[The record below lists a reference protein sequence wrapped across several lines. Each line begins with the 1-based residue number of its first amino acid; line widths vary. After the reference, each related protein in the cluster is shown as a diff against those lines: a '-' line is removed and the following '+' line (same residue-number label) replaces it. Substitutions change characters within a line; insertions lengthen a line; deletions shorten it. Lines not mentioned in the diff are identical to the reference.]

1 MHNGIDFAEIAR
13 RAMVEHGFLPEMGE
27 PAMGE
32 VAALRP
38 HPHGTQHDHDDHGV
52 RDLRRLLW
60 SSIDNDESRDLDQ
73 IEVCERVSPSLV
85 KIMVGIAD
93 VDSYVAKGSALDRR
107 AAQNTTSVY
116 TGVVVFPMLPAE
128 LSTNL
133 SSLNPGEDRLA
144 IVIEM
149 LVGDDGEIGE
159 SSVYRALVH
168 NHAKLAYDDVERW
181 LGGFSTPQAAAGL
194 PELAAQIRMQD
205 EVAQQ
210 LRRLRHRHGALEL
223 ETIEAQTIAK
233 NGEVV
238 GLTVTHKT
246 RSREIIEDLMI
257 ASNGVIARFLEAH
270 DRSSISRVVRKP
282 KRWDRIVELA
292 AGFGD
297 VLPAEPDPTAL
308 STFLDRRHAA
318 DPLRFGDISLSV
330 VKLLGPGEY
339 TLQSATGPHV
349 GHFGLAVQ
357 DYSHSTAPNRRF
369 ADLVTQRLLKST
381 IANAKPAYDDLEL
394 DAIAR
399 HCTQKE
405 DDARKVERTMRKV
418 AAAALLASRVGETFD
433 AVVTGV
439 ASKGTFVRLL
449 APPAEG
455 RVVRGEQ
462 GMDVGDAVRVKL
474 VATEPAKGFI
484 DFVRA

>member
-1 MHNGIDFAEIAR
+1 MNNGIDFGAIAR
-13 RAMVEHGFLPEMGE
+13 RAMLDNGFVPEMGK
-27 PAMGE
+27 PAEDEVLALRSQAAASGE
-32 VAALRP
+32 VK
-38 HPHGTQHDHDDHGV
+38 
-52 RDLRRLLW
+52 DLRSLPW

-73 IEVCERVSPSLV
+73 IEVCERVSPREV
-85 KIMVGIAD
+85 KIMVGVAD
-93 VDSYVAKGSALDRR
+93 VDAYVGKGSALDQR

-128 LSTNL
+128 LSTDL
-133 SSLNPGEDRLA
+133 TSLDEGKDRLA
-144 IVIEM
+144 MIIEM
-149 LVGDDGEIGE
+149 VVDEKGEVGD

-168 NHAKLAYDDVERW
+168 NRAKLAYDDVEHW
-181 LGGFSTPQAAAGL
+181 LDGGDAPRAAARL
-194 PELAAQIRMQD
+194 PDLARQIRMQD

-223 ETIEAQTIAK
+223 ETIEAHTVSK

-238 GLTVTHKT
+238 DIEVTHKS
-246 RSREIIEDLMI
+246 RSREIIEDFMI
-257 ASNGVIARFLEAH
+257 ASNGVIARFLEGRS
-270 DRSSISRVVRKP
+270 RSSISRVVRKP
-282 KRWDRIVELA
+282 KRWERIVELA

-297 VLPAEPDPTAL
+297 KLPAEPDPTAL
-308 STFLDRRHAA
+308 SEFLDRRHAA
-318 DPLRFGDISLSV
+318 DPPRFGDLSLSV

-339 TLQSATGPHV
+339 TLQPATGAHV

-369 ADLVTQRLLKST
+369 ADLVTQRLLKSCL
-381 IANAKPAYDDLEL
+381 AGAAPAYSDTEL

-399 HCTQKE
+399 RCTDKE
-405 DDARKVERTMRKV
+405 NDARKVERTMRKV

-462 GMDVGDAVRVKL
+462 GLDVGDAVRVKL
-474 VATEPAKGFI
+474 VATEPSRGFI

>member
-1 MHNGIDFAEIAR
+1 MHKGIDFAAIAR
-13 RAMVEHGFLPEMGE
+13 HAMVEHGFVPEMGDLVE
-27 PAMGE
+27 KELSG
-32 VAALRP
+32 LRDRP
-38 HPHGTQHDHDDHGV
+38 RGKDAV
-52 RDLRRLLW
+52 KDLRGLLW

-73 IEVCERVSPSLV
+73 IEVCERVSPSVV
-85 KIMVGIAD
+85 KVMVGIAD
-93 VDSYVAKGSALDRR
+93 VDSCVHKGSPIDKR

-128 LSTNL
+128 LSTDL
-133 SSLNPGEDRLA
+133 TSLNQGEDRLA

-149 LVGDDGEIGE
+149 MVDEDGEVGE
-159 SSVYRALVH
+159 SDVYRALVH
-168 NHAKLAYDDVERW
+168 NHAKLAYDGVEHW
-181 LGGFSTPQAAAGL
+181 LQGGDAPRAAHGL
-194 PELAAQIRMQD
+194 PELARQIRMQD
-205 EVAQQ
+205 EAAHQ

-223 ETIEAQTIAK
+223 ETIEAHTLAK

-238 GLTVTHKT
+238 GLEVTPKS
-246 RSREIIEDLMI
+246 RSREIIEDFMI
-257 ASNGVIARFLEAH
+257 ASNGVIARYLEH
-270 DRSSISRVVRKP
+270 HGRSSISRIVRKP
-282 KRWDRIVELA
+282 KRWERIVELA
-292 AGFGD
+292 ATFGD
-297 VLPAEPDPTAL
+297 ELPAEPSPTAL
-308 STFLDRRHAA
+308 SAFLDKRHAA

-381 IANAKPAYDDLEL
+381 IAKTAPAYSDPEL

-433 AVVTGV
+433 GVVTGA

-449 APPAEG
+449 SPPAEG

-462 GMDVGDAVRVKL
+462 GMDVGDQVRVKL